1 MWRGSSATTARTTC
15 TGCPWTCRGRP
26 AAQGSSTVSGS
37 SPVRIDILILI
48 IYSTFVW
55 LSGGQLVKGE
65 VYCQDEIMSTFNQRD
80 KFYFPFQYNL
90 SSNPIQWNVN
100 IDNVQRERGKR
111 LKSHPFHHFKSSI
124 LLYNPFV
131 CICSYGLT
139 RKYLIVLILVLR
151 SCEPE
156 CIDTHVGVWLRDQDV
171 QERLC
176 ARWQPLD
183 TNTM

>member
-1 MWRGSSATTARTTC
+1 MDLQRKTC
-15 TGCPWTCRGRP
+15 GPGVLNCIRIFASKNRY
-26 AAQGSSTVSGS
+26 
-37 SPVRIDILILI
+37 IDIDNKSI
-48 IYSTFVW
+48 FVW
-55 LSGGQLVKGE
+55 FSGGQLVKGE

-131 CICSYGLT
+131 CICSCGLT
-139 RKYLIVLILVLR
+139 RKYLIVLILVTCVAQLWTWMYR
-151 SCEPE
+151 RTCRGTTAGSRCPGAPV
-156 CIDTHVGVWLRDQDV
+156 CKVTDIYTV
-171 QERLC
+171 
-176 ARWQPLD
+176 
-183 TNTM
+183 

>member
-1 MWRGSSATTARTTC
+1 MAGLKCYDGEDNVHGMPMDLQRKTC
-15 TGCPWTCRGRP
+15 GPGVLNCIRIFASKNRY
-26 AAQGSSTVSGS
+26 
-37 SPVRIDILILI
+37 IDIDNKSI
-48 IYSTFVW
+48 FVW
-55 LSGGQLVKGE
+55 FSGGQLVKGE

-131 CICSYGLT
+131 CICSCGLT

-156 CIDTHVGVWLRDQDV
+156 CIDTHVGVRLRDQDV

-176 ARWQPLD
+176 AR
-183 TNTM
+183 